1 MIEKIEATI
10 KEACTVNGVG
20 LYDIEIKNAA
30 KGPVICVYITKIGGV
45 SVDDCAN
52 VNRSISQQFEENEPF
67 PDKYFLEVS
76 SPGLERTLKFKKH
89 YMSAI
94 NETIKVTY
102 YSDGKSVSAEG
113 TLLEVN
119 QDNLVIAIG
128 EESLSIPFNTIKK
141 ARTVY
146 HFGKK
151 EKS

>member
-1 MIEKIEATI
+1 MIEKIESTV
-10 KEACTVNGVG
+10 KEACANNGVG

-45 SVDDCAN
+45 TVDDCAN
-52 VNRSISQQFEENEPF
+52 VNRSISMQFEENEPF
-67 PDKYFLEVS
+67 EEKYFLEVS

-94 NETIKVTY
+94 NENIKVSY
-102 YSDGKSVSAEG
+102 YIDGKSEAVEG

-119 QDNLVIAIG
+119 QDNLVIAVA
-128 EESLSIPFNTIKK
+128 EESVAIPFNTVKK